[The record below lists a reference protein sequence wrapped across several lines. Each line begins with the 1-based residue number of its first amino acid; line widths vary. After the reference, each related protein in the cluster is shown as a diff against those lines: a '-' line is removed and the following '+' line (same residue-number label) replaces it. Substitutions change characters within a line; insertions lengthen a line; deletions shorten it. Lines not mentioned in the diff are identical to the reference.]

1 MGGRILRHTAILAV
15 VGVLAG
21 GGTALAGH
29 PGSCPDSFAPISAS
43 VDPIVD
49 VNGDGMI
56 CTRQIPGP
64 PGTGPHFSDIDNNA
78 QRNH

>member
-1 MGGRILRHTAILAV
+1 MGGGILRRTAVLGV

-49 VNGDGMI
+49 VNGDGTI
-56 CTRQIPGP
+56 CTKPIPGP
-64 PGTGPHFSDIDNNA
+64 PRTGPHFSDIDNNA
-78 QRNH
+78 QGNH

>member
-1 MGGRILRHTAILAV
+1 MGGRILRSTAVLAV
-15 VGVLAG
+15 VGVLGG
-21 GGTALAGH
+21 GGTALAGP

-49 VNGDGMI
+49 VNGDGTI

-78 QRNH
+78 QGNH

>member
-1 MGGRILRHTAILAV
+1 MGGRILRCTAVLAV

>member
-1 MGGRILRHTAILAV
+1 MAGRILCHIAILAV

-29 PGSCPDSFAPISAS
+29 PGSCPDSYEPISAS

-56 CTRQIPGP
+56 CTKQIGSK
-64 PGTGPHFSDIDNNA
+64 PGTEPVFSDIDNNA

>member
-1 MGGRILRHTAILAV
+1 MGGSILCHTAILAG

-29 PGSCPDSFAPISAS
+29 PGSCPDSYAPISAS

-56 CTRQIPGP
+56 CTKQIGSR
-64 PGTGPHFSDIDNNA
+64 PGTGPVFSDIDNNA